1 VKNLL
6 KILKL
11 TFAFKGKLALN
22 MLFSNLGVVF
32 SIFSFAFLIPVLD
45 VLFQQQEGFFLDAV
59 ASGAPEFEFSR
70 DALTGWVNFQL
81 AHLVVAYGKQKALL
95 YLCSFLVA
103 MIFLKNI
110 FNYLGVIFLS
120 LVSNGIIRDMRK
132 QLFQKISSL
141 HLAFFSGER
150 KGDLLSR
157 MTADMKEIEWS
168 VLTSVEAGFKSPFEI
183 GGTILFLYLLSPE
196 LTLFL
201 FIFLPISGL
210 VISLIG
216 KKLRQTSEAG
226 QKKMGDLLSLVEE
239 TLGGIKI
246 IKAFNA
252 ENFVNKRFVSQNDAH
267 YKLMVRIYRRSDLA
281 GPMTEFLG
289 VTSTAILLFFGG
301 NLVFDG
307 SLEASVFIVYIIL
320 FSQLIPPF
328 KAFSKA
334 IYTAQR
340 GIASLQRV
348 QEVLQTQQAITDA
361 PDSKELGV
369 FREKIS
375 YQQVG
380 FQYGA
385 EPVLKNISFDISKGK
400 TIALVGQSGSGKTT
414 LAYLLPRFYDVNA
427 GAITIDGVDIRNFT
441 TASLRD
447 KMGIVTQES
456 VLFNDTIFNNIA
468 FGIAHATEAD
478 VVAAAKVANAHD
490 FIVQLPE
497 GYQTNIGDAGG
508 RLSGGQKQR
517 ISIARAVLSNPE
529 ILILDEATS
538 ALDTESERLV
548 QEALTRLMA
557 NRTALIIAHRLST
570 IKHADEIIV
579 LEAGQIVERGN
590 HEDLLKLKGTYAKL
604 CEMQGFS

>member
-1 VKNLL
+1 
-6 KILKL
+6 LKL
-11 TFAFKGKLALN
+11 TFPFKGKLALN

-45 VLFQQQEGFFLDAV
+45 ILFQQQESYFVDLLAGQ
-59 ASGAPEFEFSR
+59 APEFRFNREV
-70 DALTGWVNFQL
+70 ATHWVNFQL
-81 AHLVVAYGKQKALL
+81 ANLVVAYGKHKALL
-95 YLCSFLVA
+95 YLCGFLVA

-120 LVSNGIIRDMRK
+120 LISNGIIRDMRN
-132 QLFQKISSL
+132 QLFEKISGL

-201 FIFLPISGL
+201 IVFLPVSGL

-252 ENFVNKRFVSQNDAH
+252 EKFINQRFASQNEAH
-267 YKLMVRIYRRSDLA
+267 YNLMVRIYRRSDLA

-301 NLVFDG
+301 NLVFG
-307 SLEASVFIVYIIL
+307 GNLEASVFIVYIIL

-340 GIASLQRV
+340 GTASLSRV
-348 QEVLQTQQAITDA
+348 QEVIQTVSAIQDQAGA
-361 PDSKELGV
+361 
-369 FREKIS
+369 
-375 YQQVG
+375 QVLRSFENG
-380 FQYGA
+380 IAYKNVNFQYGA
-385 EPVLKNISFDISKGK
+385 QPVLKDVSFVIPKGK
-400 TIALVGQSGSGKTT
+400 TVALVGQSGSGKTT
-414 LAYLLPRFYDVNA
+414 LAYLLPRFYDVAN
-427 GAITIDGVDIRNFT
+427 GTVEIDGRDIRQLT
-441 TASLRD
+441 LYSLRA

-468 FGIAHATEAD
+468 FGVQD
-478 VVAAAKVANAHD
+478 VTQAQVEQAARIANAHD
-490 FIVQLPE
+490 FIVELPN

-508 RLSGGQKQR
+508 RLSGGQRQR
-517 ISIARAVLSNPE
+517 LSIARAVLSNPD

-557 NRTALIIAHRLST
+557 NRTSLIIAHRLST

-579 LEAGQIVERGN
+579 MDGGQIVERGT
-590 HEDLLKLKGTYAKL
+590 HESLLQQNGTYAKL

>member
-1 VKNLL
+1 
-6 KILKL
+6 
-11 TFAFKGKLALN
+11 

-45 VLFQQQEGFFLDAV
+45 VLFQQQEGYFLDAI
-59 ASGAPEFEFSR
+59 ASGAPEFQFSR
-70 DALTGWVNFQL
+70 DAITTWVNYQL
-81 AHLVVAYGKQKALL
+81 AHLVVAYGKHQALL

-120 LVSNGIIRDMRK
+120 LISNGIIRDMRK
-132 QLFQKISSL
+132 QLFEKISSL

-150 KGDLLSR
+150 KGDLISR

-252 ENFVNKRFVSQNDAH
+252 EKFVNKRFAHQNDAH

-340 GIASLQRV
+340 GTASLQRV
-348 QEVLQTQQAITDA
+348 QEILQTRQAITDV
-361 PDSKELGV
+361 PDAKELEG
-369 FREKIS
+369 FHKKIS
-375 YQQVG
+375 YSNVG

-385 EPVLKNISFDISKGK
+385 EPVLNNISFEIAKGK
-400 TIALVGQSGSGKTT
+400 TVALVGQSGSGKTT
-414 LAYLLPRFYDVNA
+414 LAYLLPRFYDVNTGVIA
-427 GAITIDGVDIRNFT
+427 IDGIDIRDFT
-441 TASLRD
+441 TTSLRD

-468 FGIAHATEAD
+468 FGISNATEAE
-478 VVAAAKVANAHD
+478 VVAAAKIANAHD
-490 FIVQLPE
+490 FITQLPE

-508 RLSGGQKQR
+508 RLSGGQRQR
-517 ISIARAVLSNPE
+517 ISIARAILSNPE

-579 LEAGQIVERGN
+579 LDAGQIVERGN
-590 HEDLLKLKGTYAKL
+590 HEALLQLKGTYAKL